1 MKTLSGPVHC
11 IIDCMRMCVCNLVEF
26 VVIVTQ
32 SNDIATNGF
41 ENVILFGGTH
51 SQRTT
56 PHFCNPMNEWIHW
69 YTWMAIKSIPHRMKL
84 SFCIFFSFTAILE
97 NNQQQPNETIFI
109 FEWEFLLLLLLFTLW
124 SQLVCWWIKRN
135 AQLPPTNYKNVE
147 KFNVFLLWC
156 MRVCRLNDNLH
167 WLFDV
172 CDSIAILNGCLFGST
187 IRCERQVIFCQ
198 CKICMYMVFWS
209 LFFVSCIFV
218 KHQVLLL
225 ANSVGPT
232 TLWQKLSQFTIP
244 LHTNRLVYSH

>member
-1 MKTLSGPVHC
+1 
-11 IIDCMRMCVCNLVEF
+11 
-26 VVIVTQ
+26 
-32 SNDIATNGF
+32 
-41 ENVILFGGTH
+41 
-51 SQRTT
+51 
-56 PHFCNPMNEWIHW
+56 MNEFTGTPEWPSNQFHTEW
-69 YTWMAIKSIPHRMKL
+69 NFL
-84 SFCIFFSFTAILE
+84 SAFLFSFTAILE
-97 NNQQQPNETIFI
+97 NNQQQPNETVFI

-147 KFNVFLLWC
+147 KFNVFLLC
-156 MRVCRLNDNLH
+156 VRVLLFCFFVLFVCRLNDNLH

-172 CDSIAILNGCLFGST
+172 CDSIAILNGCLFGWT

-198 CKICMYMVFWS
+198 YKICMYMVFWF

-218 KHQVLLL
+218 EHQVLLL

-244 LHTNRLVYSH
+244 LHTSCLVYSH